1 MKERCRQIAAHTL
14 PQTELSHG
22 DAEEWLE
29 VQQRDELIACRQ
41 VLMLR
46 HPIDVAEQFERF
58 RNREIPPELRTLT
71 EDHPDICHM
80 GDAVAPRNATK
91 HVASAAVRDQNS
103 CQRFY

>member
-1 MKERCRQIAAHTL
+1 MKERCCQIAAHPL
-14 PQTELSHG
+14 SQAELSNR
-22 DAEEWLE
+22 DIEQCLE
-29 VQQRDELIACRQ
+29 VQQRNELIACGK

-80 GDAVAPRNATK
+80 GDAVAPRNATE
-91 HVASAAVRDQNS
+91 HLASAAVRNQNS
-103 CQRFY
+103 